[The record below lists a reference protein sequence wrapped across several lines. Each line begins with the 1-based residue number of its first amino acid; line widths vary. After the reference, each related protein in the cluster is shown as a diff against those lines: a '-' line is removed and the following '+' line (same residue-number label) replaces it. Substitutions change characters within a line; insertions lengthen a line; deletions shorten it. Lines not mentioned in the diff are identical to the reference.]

1 MGNDKSKA
9 AGGGAPPP
17 AAKQPVVS
25 RTVDQTSQ
33 IKATVSRLE
42 QR

>member
-9 AGGGAPPP
+9 AGDARRPRS
-17 AAKQPVVS
+17 AKQPVVS
-25 RTVDQTSQ
+25 KTVDQASQ
-33 IKATVSRLE
+33 IKATVRCLE

>member
-25 RTVDQTSQ
+25 KTVDQASQ